1 MLDKDDFMKNS
12 VDNLKRV
19 VTYSREL
26 DRDADLPDIERIA
39 GLYPR
44 GYLSLY
50 AAPAG
55 TGKTWFM
62 QYISCRVSCGGN
74 ILAGLVPKSKKMK
87 TVIMAGE
94 TGKYLLDKR
103 LQATCWAYDKK
114 RIHVYDAVEMQRDE
128 IPIMLNTDEG
138 KASLITILDYEKPDL
153 LFIDT
158 LISFHTADE
167 SKQGEMTGLYTFLLR
182 LAKEFNCA
190 IVLNHHTRKRSTKNP
205 NAKMTQDDI
214 IGSSAAV
221 RLCSCAYIGER
232 IVDEVEDDE
241 GMPTI
246 RVKNVKTWDKRLPD
260 FSYKFIT
267 DEATGRIDFAID
279 WGSNARTEEWSLRER
294 VSSLVATFEVGAML
308 KADIIAAELCTSKDS
323 ARKYLDELADKRVLD
338 RYKLMGETLW
348 KVLEKG
354 GSK

>member
-1 MLDKDDFMKNS
+1 MLEKDDFMRSS
-12 VDNLKRV
+12 VENLKRV

-26 DRDADLPDIERIA
+26 DRDAELPDIERIA

-44 GYLSLY
+44 GYLSLF

-55 TGKTWFM
+55 TGKTMFM

-205 NAKMTQDDI
+205 TAKMTQDDI

-221 RLCSCAYIGER
+221 RLCACAYIAER
-232 IVDEVEDDE
+232 AEDEINDDE
-241 GMPTI
+241 GMPT
-246 RVKNVKTWDKRLPD
+246 VWVHNVKTWDKRLPD
-260 FSYKFIT
+260 FAYKFIT
-267 DEATGRIDFAID
+267 DEASGRLDFAID
-279 WGSNARTEEWSLRER
+279 WGSNARSEEWSLRER
-294 VSSLVATFEVGAML
+294 VKSVVSSYEAGAML
-308 KADIIAAELCTSKDS
+308 DAETIAAELVTSQDS
-323 ARKYLDELADKRVLD
+323 ARKYLDELAASGLLE
-338 RYKLMGETLW
+338 RYKLMGKTLW
-348 KVLEKG
+348 KVREKG
-354 GSK
+354 GSL